1 MKHTKIVCTLGPSSG
16 SPDMLDKL
24 IAAGMDCAR
33 LNFSH
38 GTHETHGELAK
49 QVREAAKRARRP
61 IAILADL
68 CGPKMRIGKF
78 PNGPIELARGQRF
91 TFTNDLTVDGDDSR
105 VSVSYEPLPRDV
117 KPGDEVL
124 LDDGLLRLRVD
135 ETTDTEV
142 NCTVMDG
149 GPLSDRKGLNL
160 PGANLST
167 PALTDKDKVDLEFAV
182 HTLHADY
189 LALSFVRHP
198 EDVKEAQELADGTPV
213 IAKIEKPEAIDNIEA
228 ICDTADGI
236 MVARG
241 DLGVEMGSAKVPLI
255 QKRII
260 AEVNARGK
268 IVITATQMLDSMMR
282 NPRPTRAEAADV
294 ANAVIDGTDAVMLS
308 GETASGQYPVEA
320 VEMMAEIIC
329 EVENQWLPEFSARAS
344 LQRLKGQDEW
354 PFATAAARAAA
365 LMTGVLSLRAV
376 VTFTH
381 DGRSASLISEHRPV
395 APIVAITSDPQ
406 LASRMAL
413 EWGVVPRLEVPPED
427 LEESLRIASSLLVRE
442 KLCAS
447 GDTFAM
453 VVGWPLSGGT
463 NTVKLHRL

>member
-1 MKHTKIVCTLGPSSG
+1 MKHTKIVCTLGPSS
-16 SPDMLDKL
+16 STPEALDKL

-49 QVREAAKRARRP
+49 AVREASKRARRP

-68 CGPKMRIGKF
+68 CGPKMRIGLF
-78 PNGPIELARGQRF
+78 PGGPVELVEGERF
-91 TFTNDLTVDGDDSR
+91 TFTTQTVDGDQSR

-117 KPGDEVL
+117 KPGNEVL
-124 LDDGLLRLRVD
+124 LDDGLLRLRVE

-142 NCTVMDG
+142 HCTVLDG

-167 PALTDKDKVDLEFAV
+167 PALTDKDKIDLEFAV
-182 HTLHADY
+182 HTLHVDY
-189 LALSFVRHP
+189 LALSFVRNP
-198 EDVKEAQELADGTPV
+198 EDVREAQALADGTPV
-213 IAKIEKPEAIDNIEA
+213 IAKIEKPEAIEAIEA

-260 AEVNARGK
+260 QEVNARGK

-308 GETASGQYPVEA
+308 GETASGRYPIETVEI
-320 VEMMAEIIC
+320 MAEIIG
-329 EVENQWLPEFSARAS
+329 EVEREWLPEFSSRAS
-344 LQRLKGQDEW
+344 SVRLRSQDEW

-365 LMTGVLSLRAV
+365 LMTGVLPIQAV

-395 APIVAITSDPQ
+395 APIVAITSSPQ
-406 LASRMAL
+406 IASQMAL
-413 EWGVVPRLEVPPED
+413 EWGVIPRLEVPPED

-442 KLCAS
+442 KLCGK

-453 VVGWPLSGGT
+453 VVGWPLSAGT
-463 NTVKLHRL
+463 NTIKLHRL